1 MSFDARSRERLEALG
16 RQLPKPLPL
25 PEPARSPA
33 RSDAPRH
40 AVELEQDPEQLFR
53 ELMAASADGNVP
65 PHLLERLRELE
76 VSRRL
81 ARADVQSGRSGPG
94 SAGSSLS
101 SPPGT
106 AGMAPSRGSGRAN
119 GPKRTP
125 RTGNSR
131 PGNASAR
138 NAEEES
144 LYTAF
149 QQLLLE
155 GDDLAD

>member
-25 PEPARSPA
+25 PEPARSQA

-81 ARADVQSGRSGPG
+81 ARAAGLTGRGAPAAGTSGAGTPG
-94 SAGSSLS
+94 AASTTANRGADRA
-101 SPPGT
+101 PG
-106 AGMAPSRGSGRAN
+106 RQ
-119 GPKRTP
+119 RTP

-155 GDDLAD
+155 DDSLAD

>member
-25 PEPARSPA
+25 PEPARPQTGP
-33 RSDAPRH
+33 DAPRH
-40 AVELEQDPEQLFR
+40 ALETEQDPEQLFR

-81 ARADVQSGRSGPG
+81 ARAAGLTGRGAPG
-94 SAGSSLS
+94 AGTPGAASTTANRSADRA
-101 SPPGT
+101 PG
-106 AGMAPSRGSGRAN
+106 RQ
-119 GPKRTP
+119 RTP

-131 PGNASAR
+131 PGNTSAR

-155 GDDLAD
+155 YDSLAD